1 MVKFAGHF
9 ASACWWATF
18 KCQDWWNAKR
28 CCVKKPRSRRS
39 QEEPGCTNFNRL
51 LQCVKDVAENHK
63 IVTLGCS
70 SSKTVELCGQVFN
83 LPSLEDL
90 GLDRQRWLTPRI
102 VEGFQVPWLGLDE
115 RSTPTI
121 ISRVKGFLCLSN
133 YQTCDVFFSANSATL
148 LSIEVLHDPKLRELF
163 HHIIHLDL
171 TFEECLQRRT
181 AQSPHNPNP
190 LHPQDVVDLASKMQ
204 KTRGKHVI
212 FWTKPANYAGDK
224 AVREWS
230 TLMLC
235 YIPWIAGDCHFAND
249 QKNIRFTMGCIL
261 SFCKSHLSSVFIWT
275 IQLNRCGPLF
285 LLMLNWGLAGAFAL
299 CTDISGTFGLLGTST
314 SSSPRHGWQHRSARS
329 RGFYRWAPETKR
341 NKGS

>member
-121 ISRVKGFLCLSN
+121 ISRVKGFFVCQTIKHVMCFFLQILLLCWALRSFMIQSCVSSSTTSSIWIWLLKN
-133 YQTCDVFFSANSATL
+133 VFNVEL
-148 LSIEVLHDPKLRELF
+148 PKA
-163 HHIIHLDL
+163 HII
-171 TFEECLQRRT
+171 Q
-181 AQSPHNPNP
+181 
-190 LHPQDVVDLASKMQ
+190 
-204 KTRGKHVI
+204 I
-212 FWTKPANYAGDK
+212 
-224 AVREWS
+224 
-230 TLMLC
+230 LC
-235 YIPWIAGDCHFAND
+235 IHRMWWI
-249 QKNIRFTMGCIL
+249 
-261 SFCKSHLSSVFIWT
+261 
-275 IQLNRCGPLF
+275 
-285 LLMLNWGLAGAFAL
+285 
-299 CTDISGTFGLLGTST
+299 
-314 SSSPRHGWQHRSARS
+314 
-329 RGFYRWAPETKR
+329 
-341 NKGS
+341 